1 MAILQ
6 YVTEVRAS
14 YAPSLKPY
22 GFLHS
27 WVRLQPP
34 AAPGAV
40 GLQLYTNALGD
51 ARRHSQFSSGEWCC
65 SAKCFPDV
73 YQTLILTHPFKK
85 SEASKP
91 LIYRIR
97 GSNVGRVW
105 SDQGVKVNSRVGGVG
120 QSWS

>member
-1 MAILQ
+1 METAEPQWVTCAFFQVDHATNRTQFGDKIHNFGVIQEKLARMAILQ

-14 YAPSLKPY
+14 CAPSLETY

-51 ARRHSQFSSGEWCC
+51 ARRHSQFGFW
-65 SAKCFPDV
+65 
-73 YQTLILTHPFKK
+73 
-85 SEASKP
+85 
-91 LIYRIR
+91 
-97 GSNVGRVW
+97 RV
-105 SDQGVKVNSRVGGVG
+105 VLLCLVLPRCTKH
-120 QSWS
+120 

>member
-1 MAILQ
+1 MIQEKLARMAILQ

-14 YAPSLKPY
+14 FVPSLEPC

-51 ARRHSQFSSGEWCC
+51 ARRHSQFALESGAALL
-65 SAKCFPDV
+65 SASQM
-73 YQTLILTHPFKK
+73 Y
-85 SEASKP
+85 
-91 LIYRIR
+91 
-97 GSNVGRVW
+97 
-105 SDQGVKVNSRVGGVG
+105 
-120 QSWS
+120 